1 MKLEKFVLE
10 DFVKE
15 PFMMKALFFYE
26 DETVII
32 GNLFYSDGGFG
43 VQIFDYWK
51 DDKFVTVDNA
61 ELELIKFY
69 IPLD

>member
-26 DETVII
+26 DETVIM
-32 GNLFYSDGGFG
+32 GNLFCSDGGFR
-43 VQIFDYWK
+43 VQLFDWK
-51 DDKFVTVDNA
+51 DDKFVTVDNV

>member
-26 DETVII
+26 DEVAIM
-32 GNLFYSDGGFG
+32 GNLFYNSNTGFG
-43 VQIFDYWK
+43 IQLFDWK
-51 DDKFVTVDNA
+51 DDKFVTVGSV